1 MELEFMDDSSLNNE
15 KQPNKSVI
23 QIAGDHYSD
32 LDDINVKELKTPQKV
47 MKLNKTSRNIDVG
60 THRRGDS

>member
-15 KQPNKSVI
+15 EHPNKSVI

-32 LDDINVKELKTPQKV
+32 LDDINVKELKTPQKA
-47 MKLNKTSRNIDVG
+47 MKLNKTSRNVDLD
-60 THRRGDS
+60 HRRVDS